1 MARFRFKAV
10 APSGQLVEGEM
21 TAPMREM
28 VIDQLRSR
36 QHLPVRVDEVAPEAD
51 ERVEPAVTAPP
62 AIAPERPEPT
72 LGTAPAG
79 EHEPAGPLLGT
90 PHGEAEPPAPVVT
103 VRVRR
108 DWSGGERRRSPNGA
122 PPAATGERRK
132 SRGAQQ
138 ADANDNGRTEPSAD
152 WPASPPPAAAPK
164 EAEAEPP
171 PPAEPPPTMRWQ
183 APATSDRQPLAV
195 QSSRPGAVEVTPP
208 PRPAAPARNEV
219 AEHLGEARYRG
230 TTDLTPAAPAGDF
243 LPAETPPPEPPAQ
256 ELAPAPDSPAEPPQ
270 KARKPKRRA
279 AMPARLQPVFTREL
293 QVLLSAG
300 LPVDRALKIIVES
313 TADDRVAA
321 AADVLLTRV
330 RGGAVL
336 SEAMDTMP
344 EQFDEFLRTA
354 VRAGEAGGALGEVLD
369 QVAAYQERGARLMRA
384 VRTALIYPAILA
396 FAAALSVILL
406 LTLVVPQFEQLFQ
419 QAGQAPPLVTRIVI
433 KTSSLLRQYGW
444 VIPVGGVLVWLL
456 GRWRYGSI
464 ARRARFDRRLLRL
477 PLAGPLAA
485 GVTVER
491 FARSTATLLANGVGL
506 PDALA
511 LVAETLPNR
520 AIGAAVA
527 AAVERVK
534 QGERL
539 ADALEDGRVM
549 PLLAVQLIRVGEEG
563 GRLTE
568 MLARL
573 SSIYAA
579 DVDVAVRR
587 LIAIIE
593 PALILAIGVVVG
605 GIILSLLAAV
615 SGVNALAI

>member
-10 APSGQLVEGEM
+10 APSGQVVEGEM

-28 VIDQLRSR
+28 VIDQLRAR
-36 QHLPVRVDEVAPEAD
+36 QHLPVRVEEVAAGD
-51 ERVEPAVTAPP
+51 NGRVEPAVTAPP
-62 AIAPERPEPT
+62 AMAPDRPEPS
-72 LGTAPAG
+72 LGAAPGADA
-79 EHEPAGPLLGT
+79 EPEPAEPRLGA
-90 PHGEAEPPAPVVT
+90 PGGEPEPPAPAVT
-103 VRVRR
+103 VSVQR
-108 DWSGGERRRSPNGA
+108 DWAGEERRRTPRGTPPHTGERRRGVQVTLRTPGN
-122 PPAATGERRK
+122 
-132 SRGAQQ
+132 
-138 ADANDNGRTEPSAD
+138 DAR
-152 WPASPPPAAAPK
+152 
-164 EAEAEPP
+164 AEPGADLPIQTALPAEQPAEP
-171 PPAEPPPTMRWQ
+171 PPAEPFHPVRWRPPAEAVIE
-183 APATSDRQPLAV
+183 APRAEAAPPVPAH
-195 QSSRPGAVEVTPP
+195 PGA
-208 PRPAAPARNEV
+208 
-219 AEHLGEARYRG
+219 AEPLGEARYRG
-230 TTDLTPAAPAGDF
+230 VEPAPAREAEEP
-243 LPAETPPPEPPAQ
+243 LPAEAPPPQPPAPV
-256 ELAPAPDSPAEPPQ
+256 EPAP
-270 KARKPKRRA
+270 KAPRKAKGKRRA
-279 AMPARLQPVFTREL
+279 AMPAKLQPVFTREL

-300 LPVDRALKIIVES
+300 LPVDQSLKIIVES

-321 AADVLLTRV
+321 AADTLLTRV
-330 RGGAVL
+330 RAGAVL

-354 VRAGEAGGALGEVLD
+354 VRAGEAGGALGDVLD

-406 LTLVVPQFEQLFQ
+406 LTLVVPQFDLLFQ
-419 QAGQAPPLVTRIVI
+419 QAGQTPPLATRIVI
-433 KTSSLLRQYGW
+433 AASSLLRQYGW
-444 VIPVGGVLVWLL
+444 IAPAAGFAGWLAL
-456 GRWRYGSI
+456 RLRFAGA
-464 ARRARFDRRLLRL
+464 ARRARLDRRLLRL
-477 PLAGPLAA
+477 PLAGPLIA
-485 GVTVER
+485 GVSVER
-491 FARSTATLLANGVGL
+491 FARSTATLLANGVAL

-539 ADALEDGRVM
+539 ADAVEDARVM
-549 PLLAVQLIRVGEEG
+549 PLLAVQLMRVGEEG

-573 SSIYAA
+573 SAIYAA

-593 PALILAIGVVVG
+593 PALILGIGVVVG

-615 SGVNALAI
+615 TGVNALAQ

>member
-21 TAPMREM
+21 TAPLREM

-36 QHLPVRVDEVAPEAD
+36 QHLPVRVDEVEAEAG

-62 AIAPERPEPT
+62 AIAPERPEPI
-72 LGTAPAG
+72 LGDAPAG
-79 EHEPAGPLLGT
+79 EPEESEPQLDAPAKPG
-90 PHGEAEPPAPVVT
+90 AESPGRGVT

-108 DWSGGERRRSPNGA
+108 DWSGGERRATPHGA
-122 PPAATGERRK
+122 PPPGMDERRK
-132 SRGAQQ
+132 DRLPEAPR
-138 ADANDNGRTEPSAD
+138 ADNDGRTEPSAD
-152 WPASPPPAAAPK
+152 WPAAPPPGEQPAQ
-164 EAEAEPP
+164 EPP
-171 PPAEPPPTMRWQ
+171 PQPVAQFRPVRWQ
-183 APATSDRQPLAV
+183 APAAAEPSPAE
-195 QSSRPGAVEVTPP
+195 SA
-208 PRPAAPARNEV
+208 PAASPPAMRPRQDV
-219 AEHLGEARYRG
+219 GAQIGEARYRG
-230 TTDLTPAAPAGDF
+230 ATELTPAAAAEDLVPV
-243 LPAETPPPEPPAQ
+243 ETPPPRP
-256 ELAPAPDSPAEPPQ
+256 LAEAPPPQ
-270 KARKPKRRA
+270 KQPRKGKRRA
-279 AMPARLQPVFTREL
+279 AMPSRLQPVFTREL

-300 LPVDRALKIIVES
+300 LPVDHALKIIVES

-321 AADVLLTRV
+321 AADTLLTRV

-354 VRAGEAGGALGEVLD
+354 VRAGEAGGALSDVLD

-396 FAAALSVILL
+396 FAAAMSVVLL
-406 LTLVVPQFEQLFQ
+406 LTLVVPQFEQLFL

-433 KTSSLLRQYGW
+433 KASSLLRQYGW
-444 VIPVGGVLVWLL
+444 VIPAAGFAVWLAARL
-456 GRWRYGSI
+456 RFGNVN
-464 ARRARFDRRLLRL
+464 RRARLHRRLLRL
-477 PLAGPLAA
+477 PLAGPLIA
-485 GVTVER
+485 GVSVER

-527 AAVERVK
+527 ASVERVK

-539 ADALEDGRVM
+539 GDALEDGRAM

-563 GRLTE
+563 GKLTE

-573 SSIYAA
+573 SAIYAA

-593 PALILAIGVVVG
+593 PVLILTIGVVVG

-615 SGVNALAI
+615 TGVNALAL